1 MSNGILCFA
10 NNNGK
15 IDYLKQA
22 IFLANRAKQYLNLP
36 VSIATS
42 SKRDLDYLY
51 KEQAS
56 IFDHIIE
63 IPDVYDNTKRYY
75 NGSLNYEYLLFKNYN
90 RTNSY
95 NLSPYNKTL
104 VMDTDVIICN
114 DSLSKAFNMVEDFQ
128 IYRHCVDL
136 CDWRDSSEFNFINDI
151 GIPFYWATCFYFKKT
166 ANTKIFFDLMKHLE
180 KNWIHYSRIY
190 NLGSKNFRNDHIFSI
205 AIHMMN
211 GYEIGDWAKCL
222 PGKLFY
228 TLDRDQIYQIKDN
241 KLKFLVEKEN
251 RSGEYTLASTNGSN
265 VHVMNKF
272 SLEKVI

>member
-90 RTNSY
+90 NYFLQGR
-95 NLSPYNKTL
+95 KTVCRRL
-104 VMDTDVIICN
+104 V
-114 DSLSKAFNMVEDFQ
+114 SLFENQ
-128 IYRHCVDL
+128 
-136 CDWRDSSEFNFINDI
+136 
-151 GIPFYWATCFYFKKT
+151 
-166 ANTKIFFDLMKHLE
+166 E
-180 KNWIHYSRIY
+180 KR
-190 NLGSKNFRNDHIFSI
+190 F
-205 AIHMMN
+205 
-211 GYEIGDWAKCL
+211 
-222 PGKLFY
+222 
-228 TLDRDQIYQIKDN
+228 
-241 KLKFLVEKEN
+241 
-251 RSGEYTLASTNGSN
+251 
-265 VHVMNKF
+265 
-272 SLEKVI
+272 